1 MTDAARAVP
10 RRGNHATIPAA
21 AAPADHRVGGPGRPP
36 EPGRQVI
43 TLGRVPAPPDT
54 EGRRSAG
61 RDAAVRVRVPAKV
74 NLHLAVGDVR
84 ADGFHDLTTV
94 FHAVDLLDEVAAAP
108 AERLSVTVTGE
119 GAGEVPTD
127 ERNLAWRAAR
137 LLADVAGVEP
147 RVALSLRKA
156 IPVAGGMA
164 GGSADAAGT
173 LVACARLWDLD
184 VATADLLPLAA
195 KLGSDVAFPLLGGTA
210 VGTGRGEQLVPVA
223 TTGRLHWVFA
233 LAGTGISAGAAYGE
247 LDRLRAGGRAPAP
260 AGTPDALLAALAAGD
275 LAGIAAAV
283 GNDLQPAA
291 VSLLPHLADTLAAGA
306 TAPAA
311 LVSGS
316 GPTCAFLCTDEAAAG
331 LLAAELEA
339 AGVCRSARVARGPA
353 PGATLVT

>member
-164 GGSADAAGT
+164 GGSADAAGA

-223 TTGRLHWVFA
+223 TAGRLHWVFA

-247 LDRLRAGGRAPAP
+247 LDRLRAGRPRPGTGWVRRTRCWRRSPRAISPASP
-260 AGTPDALLAALAAGD
+260 RPSATTCSRRPCRCCRT
-275 LAGIAAAV
+275 
-283 GNDLQPAA
+283 
-291 VSLLPHLADTLAAGA
+291 LADTLAAGA

-316 GPTCAFLCTDEAAAG
+316 GPTCAFLCDGRGCRGTARRRAG
-331 LLAAELEA
+331 GRR
-339 AGVCRSARVARGPA
+339 GVPQR
-353 PGATLVT
+353 PGGTRPRPGSDAW